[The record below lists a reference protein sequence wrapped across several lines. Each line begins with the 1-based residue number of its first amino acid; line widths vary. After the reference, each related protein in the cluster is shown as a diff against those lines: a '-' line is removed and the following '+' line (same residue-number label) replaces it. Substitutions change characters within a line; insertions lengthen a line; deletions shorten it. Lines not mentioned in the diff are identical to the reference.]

1 MTGGGVKVRD
11 AADAPMPGA
20 LAVWQGLAAS
30 LGGALLASVL
40 GVAKL
45 EERSVADQKV
55 IAELQGEVRTL
66 VVQVQALSAE
76 LARQGERMAWLQQT
90 ASDRRDGER
99 NSARMA
105 AGPTCATGAVRL
117 YCGHCG
123 CRRFRS
129 CPCAFRC
136 AKVG

>member
-11 AADAPMPGA
+11 AADAPLPGA

-45 EERSVADQKV
+45 EERSAADQKV

-76 LARQGERMAWLQQT
+76 MARQGERMAWLQQT

-99 NSARMA
+99 NSARN
-105 AGPTCATGAVRL
+105 GGGSDLRD
-117 YCGHCG
+117 G
-123 CRRFRS
+123 RR
-129 CPCAFRC
+129 
-136 AKVG
+136 